1 MSHIANKIIA
11 KDIALSDAF
20 TNSRYRI
27 DAFQRDYRWQHK
39 QIDALISDL
48 STSFFS
54 NYETG
59 NTLANVDKYDSYYMG
74 PIVLC
79 EDEGY
84 LSVVDGQQRLTS
96 FSLLLIFL
104 QHLQKSLTLS
114 DDCYRDLSAYIF
126 ITKGG
131 KRTFTLDVSSRNK
144 VMRGLFELN
153 SPDKSL
159 SLSDDDETDR
169 DSLTNLIA
177 CYDDIRHIFPNELK
191 KADVLPLFIEWL
203 LLKVVLVEIRAFS
216 MDNAYT
222 IFETMNDRG
231 LSLNPTEILKAY
243 VLSKITD
250 ENQSEEMNDFWKQ
263 RVSRIKYK
271 GGSEAD
277 MSFFRAWFRAKYA
290 DTIRQGQSG
299 EDFEDY
305 EQIGSRFHTWFKNN
319 QKRFHLS
326 KSDDFYYF
334 VKGDF
339 DFFSQLFIDII
350 DKTSNEGNDKENLFY
365 VSACYPMAD
374 SLYMSLMM
382 SAVMARDS
390 KKIISDKLNLVN
402 RFVDIFLNRRT
413 LSGKSVTQS
422 SIRRKVFEI
431 TKKIRNASIT
441 EVHSILTDEL
451 SKLESASIIPIYNG
465 FAQSYMHYVLAR
477 VRFQLGC
484 DLYFESLLRTR
495 KQSSYVLCQIF
506 SEEEWDTLAIGNR
519 RYSCWSLINY
529 CLCRRQVGKNLPDD
543 PHQRLNYLISNNC
556 LPELKGVDLTMDNFA
571 DKRYETLEENVAKI
585 WPLYI
590 RLSEDNNS
598 SSETLVSTINK
609 SIEDSKKLYINP
621 NMTGSVSFDYSAND
635 GLFVIGSGD
644 YSFTTMWTTA
654 GQGSIHCYKDYVSL
668 LGFNSGYE
676 KFPAMNEIADFDFSS
691 RAHTIREGEIVIL
704 QNSHNKFAA
713 IKVNKVKC
721 NKSDQGHLLEFEY
734 KIYTTE

>member
-48 STSFFS
+48 STSFLS
-54 NYETG
+54 NYEAG
-59 NTLANVDKYDSYYMG
+59 NTLENVDKYDSYYMG

-104 QHLQKSLTLS
+104 QHLQKSLSLS
-114 DDCYRDLSAYIF
+114 EDCYRDLSSYIF

-131 KRTFTLDVSSRNK
+131 KRTFALDVSSRNK
-144 VMRGLFELN
+144 VMRGLFDLN

-159 SLSDDDETDR
+159 SLSEDDETDR

-263 RVSRIKYK
+263 RVSRLKYK
-271 GGSEAD
+271 AGSEAD

-290 DTIRQGQSG
+290 ETIRQGQSG

-390 KKIISDKLNLVN
+390 KKVISDKLDLVN

-413 LSGKSVTQS
+413 LSGKSVNQS

-431 TKKIRNASIT
+431 TKKIRNASIS

-451 SKLESASIIPIYNG
+451 NILEMASIIPIYNG

-477 VRFQLGC
+477 VRFHLGC
-484 DLYFESLLRTR
+484 DEYFESLLRTR

-506 SEEEWDTLAIGNR
+506 SEEEWETMAIGNR

-529 CLCRRQVGKNLPDD
+529 CLCRRQVSKNLPND
-543 PHQRLNYLISNNC
+543 PLQRLRYLISNNC
-556 LPELKGVDLTMDNFA
+556 FPELEGTDLTMDNFA
-571 DKRYETLEENVAKI
+571 NIRYEALENNIAEI
-585 WPLYI
+585 WPLNL
-590 RLSEDNNS
+590 RLTGDNNS
-598 SSETLVSTINK
+598 SSE
-609 SIEDSKKLYINP
+609 
-621 NMTGSVSFDYSAND
+621 
-635 GLFVIGSGD
+635 
-644 YSFTTMWTTA
+644 
-654 GQGSIHCYKDYVSL
+654 
-668 LGFNSGYE
+668 
-676 KFPAMNEIADFDFSS
+676 
-691 RAHTIREGEIVIL
+691 IL
-704 QNSHNKFAA
+704 ASNQ
-713 IKVNKVKC
+713 VN
-721 NKSDQGHLLEFEY
+721 
-734 KIYTTE
+734 

>member
-1 MSHIANKIIA
+1 MTHIANKIIA

-48 STSFFS
+48 STSFLS
-54 NYETG
+54 NYEAG
-59 NTLANVDKYDSYYMG
+59 NTLENVDKYDSYYMG

-104 QHLQKSLTLS
+104 QHLQKSLSLS
-114 DDCYRDLSAYIF
+114 EDCYRDLSAYIF

-144 VMRGLFELN
+144 VMRGLFDLN

-159 SLSDDDETDR
+159 SLSDDDMTDK

-263 RVSRIKYK
+263 RVSRLKYK
-271 GGSEAD
+271 AGSEAD

-290 DTIRQGQSG
+290 ETIRQGQSG
-299 EDFEDY
+299 EEFEDY

-350 DKTSNEGNDKENLFY
+350 DKTSCEGNDKENLFY
-365 VSACYPMAD
+365 VSACFPMAD

-382 SAVMARDS
+382 AAVMARDS
-390 KKIISDKLNLVN
+390 KKVISDKLDLVN
-402 RFVDIFLNRRT
+402 RFVDTFINRRT
-413 LSGKSVTQS
+413 LSGKSVNQS

-451 SKLESASIIPIYNG
+451 SKLESASIIPVYNG

-495 KQSSYVLCQIF
+495 KQSSYILCQIF

-529 CLCRRQVGKNLPDD
+529 CLCRRQVGKILPAD
-543 PHQRLNYLISNNC
+543 PHQRLSYLISNNC
-556 LPELKGVDLTMDNFA
+556 FPELKGAELTIENFA
-571 DKRYETLEENVAKI
+571 NMRYEALEENAEEI
-585 WPLYI
+585 WPLYL
-590 RLSEDNNS
+590 RLSEGNNT
-598 SSETLVSTINK
+598 SSESLV
-609 SIEDSKKLYINP
+609 
-621 NMTGSVSFDYSAND
+621 
-635 GLFVIGSGD
+635 
-644 YSFTTMWTTA
+644 TT
-654 GQGSIHCYKDYVSL
+654 K
-668 LGFNSGYE
+668 E
-676 KFPAMNEIADFDFSS
+676 
-691 RAHTIREGEIVIL
+691 
-704 QNSHNKFAA
+704 
-713 IKVNKVKC
+713 
-721 NKSDQGHLLEFEY
+721 DQG
-734 KIYTTE
+734 ISN

>member
-48 STSFFS
+48 STSFLS

-59 NTLANVDKYDSYYMG
+59 NTLENVDKYDSYYMG

-104 QHLQKSLTLS
+104 QHLQKSLSLS
-114 DDCYRDLSAYIF
+114 EDCYRDLSAYIF

-131 KRTFTLDVSSRNK
+131 KRTFVLDVSSRNK
-144 VMRGLFELN
+144 VMRGLFDLN

-159 SLSDDDETDR
+159 SLSDDNMTDK

-263 RVSRIKYK
+263 RVSRLKYK
-271 GGSEAD
+271 AGSEAD

-290 DTIRQGQSG
+290 ETIRQGQSG
-299 EDFEDY
+299 EEFEDY

-339 DFFSQLFIDII
+339 DFFSQLFINII
-350 DKTSNEGNDKENLFY
+350 DKTSCEGNDKDNLFY
-365 VSACYPMAD
+365 VTACYPMAD

-390 KKIISDKLNLVN
+390 EKVISDKLDLVN

-413 LSGKSVTQS
+413 LSGKSVNQS
-422 SIRRKVFEI
+422 SIRRKIFEI
-431 TKKIRNASIT
+431 TKKIRNVSIT
-441 EVHSILTDEL
+441 EVHYILTDEL
-451 SKLESASIIPIYNG
+451 NKLDMASIIPVYNG

-484 DLYFESLLRTR
+484 DVYFESLLRTR

-529 CLCRRQVGKNLPDD
+529 CLCRRQVGKNLPAD
-543 PHQRLNYLISNNC
+543 PHQRLSYLISNHC
-556 LPELKGVDLTMDNFA
+556 FPELKGADLTIENFA
-571 DKRYETLEENVAKI
+571 NLRYEALEEKAEEI
-585 WPLYI
+585 WPLHLP
-590 RLSEDNNS
+590 LSES
-598 SSETLVSTINK
+598 Q
-609 SIEDSKKLYINP
+609 
-621 NMTGSVSFDYSAND
+621 G
-635 GLFVIGSGD
+635 
-644 YSFTTMWTTA
+644 A
-654 GQGSIHCYKDYVSL
+654 G
-668 LGFNSGYE
+668 N
-676 KFPAMNEIADFDFSS
+676 
-691 RAHTIREGEIVIL
+691 
-704 QNSHNKFAA
+704 
-713 IKVNKVKC
+713 
-721 NKSDQGHLLEFEY
+721 
-734 KIYTTE
+734 

>member
-48 STSFFS
+48 STSFLS

-59 NTLANVDKYDSYYMG
+59 NTLENVDKYDSYYMG

-79 EDEGY
+79 EDDGY

-104 QHLQKSLTLS
+104 QHLQKSLSLS
-114 DDCYRDLSAYIF
+114 EDCYRDLSAYIF

-131 KRTFTLDVSSRNK
+131 KRTFALDVSSRNK

-159 SLSDDDETDR
+159 SLSDDDMTDK

-191 KADVLPLFIEWL
+191 KVDVLPLFIEWL

-263 RVSRIKYK
+263 RVSKLKYK
-271 GGSEAD
+271 AGSEAD

-290 DTIRQGQSG
+290 ETIRQGQSG
-299 EDFEDY
+299 EEFEDY

-319 QKRFHLS
+319 QKRFYLS

-350 DKTSNEGNDKENLFY
+350 DKTSNEGEDKENLFY

-390 KKIISDKLNLVN
+390 KKVISDKLDLVN
-402 RFVDIFLNRRT
+402 RFVDTFINRRT
-413 LSGKSVTQS
+413 LSGKSVNQS
-422 SIRRKVFEI
+422 SIRRKVFEL
-431 TKKIRNASIT
+431 TKRIRNASIT

-451 SKLESASIIPIYNG
+451 SKLEMTAIIPVYNG

-477 VRFQLGC
+477 VRFRLGC

-506 SEEEWDTLAIGNR
+506 NEEEWDTLAIGNS

-529 CLCRRQVGKNLPDD
+529 CLCRRQVGKNLPID
-543 PHQRLNYLISNNC
+543 PHQRLSYLISNNC
-556 LPELKGVDLTMDNFA
+556 FPELESSDLTMENFA
-571 DKRYETLEENVAKI
+571 NMRYEALEKNVEKI
-585 WPLYI
+585 WPLYLP
-590 RLSEDNNS
+590 LSEGNNL
-598 SSETLVSTINK
+598 SSEILVSNQV
-609 SIEDSKKLYINP
+609 NR
-621 NMTGSVSFDYSAND
+621 
-635 GLFVIGSGD
+635 GL
-644 YSFTTMWTTA
+644 
-654 GQGSIHCYKDYVSL
+654 
-668 LGFNSGYE
+668 
-676 KFPAMNEIADFDFSS
+676 
-691 RAHTIREGEIVIL
+691 
-704 QNSHNKFAA
+704 
-713 IKVNKVKC
+713 
-721 NKSDQGHLLEFEY
+721 
-734 KIYTTE
+734 

>member
-48 STSFFS
+48 STSFLS
-54 NYETG
+54 NYEVG

-104 QHLQKSLTLS
+104 QHLQKSLSLS
-114 DDCYRDLSAYIF
+114 EDCYRDLSAYIF

-144 VMRGLFELN
+144 VMRGLFDLN

-159 SLSDDDETDR
+159 SLSDDNETDR

-177 CYDDIRHIFPNELK
+177 CYDDIRHIFPSELK
-191 KADVLPLFIEWL
+191 SVDVLPLFIEWL

-222 IFETMNDRG
+222 IFETMNVRG

-271 GGSEAD
+271 GGTEAD

-350 DKTSNEGNDKENLFY
+350 NKTSCEGNDKENLFY
-365 VSACYPMAD
+365 ISACYPMAD

-441 EVHSILTDEL
+441 EVHFILTDEL
-451 SKLESASIIPIYNG
+451 SKLESASIIPVYNG

-506 SEEEWDTLAIGNR
+506 SQEEWDTLAIGNKC
-519 RYSCWSLINY
+519 YSCWSLVNY
-529 CLCRRQVGKNLPDD
+529 CLCRRQVGKNKPVD
-543 PHQRLNYLISNNC
+543 PHKRLSYLISNNC
-556 LPELKGVDLTMDNFA
+556 FPELKGAELTIENFA
-571 DKRYETLEENVAKI
+571 NMRYEALEKNVAEI
-585 WPLYI
+585 WPLYL

-609 SIEDSKKLYINP
+609 KIENSKNLYINP
-621 NMTGSVSFDYSAND
+621 NMTGSVSFDYSANN
-635 GLFVIGSGD
+635 GLFVIGSGE
-644 YSFTTMWTTA
+644 YRFTTMWTTA
-654 GQGSIHCYKDYVSL
+654 GQGSIHCYKDHVAL
-668 LGFNSGYE
+668 LGFKSGYE
-676 KFPAMNEIADFDFSS
+676 KFPRMNEIADFDFSS
-691 RAHTIREGEIVIL
+691 RSHIIREGEIVIL
-704 QNSHNKFAA
+704 QNSYNKFAA

-721 NKSDQGHLLEFEY
+721 NKFDQGHLLEFEY
-734 KIYTTE
+734 KIYSTE

>member
-48 STSFFS
+48 STSFLS

-59 NTLANVDKYDSYYMG
+59 NTLENVDKYDSYYMG

-104 QHLQKSLTLS
+104 QHLQKSLSLS
-114 DDCYRDLSAYIF
+114 EDCYRDLSAYIF

-144 VMRGLFELN
+144 VMRGLFDLN

-159 SLSDDDETDR
+159 SLSEDDETDR

-177 CYDDIRHIFPNELK
+177 CYDDIRHIFPSELK

-263 RVSRIKYK
+263 RVSRLKYK
-271 GGSEAD
+271 AGPEAD

-290 DTIRQGQSG
+290 ETIRQGQSG
-299 EDFEDY
+299 EEFEDY

-350 DKTSNEGNDKENLFY
+350 DKTSCEGNDKENLFY

-390 KKIISDKLNLVN
+390 KKVISDKLGLVN
-402 RFVDIFLNRRT
+402 RFVDIFINRRT
-413 LSGKSVTQS
+413 LSEKSVNQS

-451 SKLESASIIPIYNG
+451 SKLEMASIIPVYNG

-506 SEEEWDTLAIGNR
+506 SEEEWDTLAICDR

-529 CLCRRQVGKNLPDD
+529 CLCRRQVGKNLPVD
-543 PHQRLNYLISNNC
+543 PHQRLSYLISNNC
-556 LPELKGVDLTMDNFA
+556 FPELKGAELTIENFA
-571 DKRYETLEENVAKI
+571 NIRYEALEENVEKI
-585 WPLYI
+585 WPLYLP
-590 RLSEDNNS
+590 LSES
-598 SSETLVSTINK
+598 QR
-609 SIEDSKKLYINP
+609 
-621 NMTGSVSFDYSAND
+621 
-635 GLFVIGSGD
+635 
-644 YSFTTMWTTA
+644 A
-654 GQGSIHCYKDYVSL
+654 G
-668 LGFNSGYE
+668 N
-676 KFPAMNEIADFDFSS
+676 
-691 RAHTIREGEIVIL
+691 
-704 QNSHNKFAA
+704 
-713 IKVNKVKC
+713 
-721 NKSDQGHLLEFEY
+721 
-734 KIYTTE
+734 

>member
-48 STSFFS
+48 STSFLS

-59 NTLANVDKYDSYYMG
+59 NTLENVDKYDSYYMG

-104 QHLQKSLTLS
+104 QHLQKSLSLS
-114 DDCYRDLSAYIF
+114 EDCYRDLSAYIF

-144 VMRGLFELN
+144 VMRGLFDLN

-159 SLSDDDETDR
+159 SLSEDDETDR

-177 CYDDIRHIFPNELK
+177 CYDDIRHIFPSELK

-250 ENQSEEMNDFWKQ
+250 ESQSEEMNDFWKQ
-263 RVSRIKYK
+263 RVSRLKYK
-271 GGSEAD
+271 AGSEAD

-290 DTIRQGQSG
+290 ETIRQGQSG
-299 EDFEDY
+299 EEFEDY

-350 DKTSNEGNDKENLFY
+350 DKTSCEGNDKENLFY

-382 SAVMARDS
+382 AAVMARDS
-390 KKIISDKLNLVN
+390 KKVISDKLDLVN
-402 RFVDIFLNRRT
+402 RFVDTFINRRT
-413 LSGKSVTQS
+413 LSEKSVNQS

-451 SKLESASIIPIYNG
+451 SKLDMASIIPVYNG

-506 SEEEWDTLAIGNR
+506 SEEEWDTLAIGDR

-529 CLCRRQVGKNLPDD
+529 CLCRRQVGKNLPVD
-543 PHQRLNYLISNNC
+543 PHQRLSYLISNNC
-556 LPELKGVDLTMDNFA
+556 FPELKGDELTIENFA
-571 DKRYETLEENVAKI
+571 NMRYEALEENVEKI
-585 WPLYI
+585 WPLYLP
-590 RLSEDNNS
+590 LSES
-598 SSETLVSTINK
+598 Q
-609 SIEDSKKLYINP
+609 
-621 NMTGSVSFDYSAND
+621 G
-635 GLFVIGSGD
+635 
-644 YSFTTMWTTA
+644 A
-654 GQGSIHCYKDYVSL
+654 G
-668 LGFNSGYE
+668 N
-676 KFPAMNEIADFDFSS
+676 
-691 RAHTIREGEIVIL
+691 
-704 QNSHNKFAA
+704 
-713 IKVNKVKC
+713 
-721 NKSDQGHLLEFEY
+721 
-734 KIYTTE
+734 

>member
-48 STSFFS
+48 STSFLS
-54 NYETG
+54 NYSDG
-59 NTLANVDKYDSYYMG
+59 DTLANVDKYDCYYMG

-104 QHLQKSLTLS
+104 QHLQKSLSLC
-114 DDCYRDLSAYIF
+114 DECYRDLSSYIF

-131 KRTFTLDVSSRNK
+131 KKTFTLDVPSRNK
-144 VMRGLFELN
+144 VMRGLYDLN
-153 SPDKSL
+153 SPEKSL
-159 SLSDDDETDR
+159 SLNDEDAADK

-191 KADVLPLFIEWL
+191 GIDRLPLFVEWL

-231 LSLNPTEILKAY
+231 LNLNPTEILKAY
-243 VLSKITD
+243 VLSKISD
-250 ENQSEEMNDFWKQ
+250 ENKSEEMNDFWKQ

-271 GGSEAD
+271 AGSEAD
-277 MSFFRAWFRAKYA
+277 MAFFRAWFRAKYA

-339 DFFSQLFIDII
+339 DFYSQLFIDIV
-350 DKTSNEGNDKENLFY
+350 DKTSYEGNEEKNLFY

-374 SLYMSLMM
+374 SLYMPLLM
-382 SAVMARDS
+382 SPVLARDS
-390 KKIISDKLNLVN
+390 KSIVSDKLNLVN
-402 RFVDIFLNRRT
+402 QFVDIFINRRT
-413 LSGKSVTQS
+413 LTGKSVNQS
-422 SIRRKVFEI
+422 SIRRRVFDI
-431 TKKIRNASIT
+431 SKKIRNASISEIHT
-441 EVHSILTDEL
+441 ILSEEL
-451 SKLESASIIPIYNG
+451 GKLDSNAIIPVYNG

-506 SEEEWDTLAIGNR
+506 SEEEWDSLTIGNR
-519 RYSCWSLINY
+519 NYSSWSLVNY
-529 CLCRRQVGKNLPDD
+529 CLCRRQVSKNLPED
-543 PHQRLNYLISNNC
+543 PQKRLSYLIENNC
-556 LPELKGVDLTMDNFA
+556 FPELIGKDITIDNFA
-571 DKRYETLEENVAKI
+571 NSRYIALENVVEDI
-585 WPLYI
+585 WPKYLH
-590 RLSEDNNS
+590 LS
-598 SSETLVSTINK
+598 
-609 SIEDSKKLYINP
+609 
-621 NMTGSVSFDYSAND
+621 ND
-635 GLFVIGSGD
+635 DEISG
-644 YSFTTMWTTA
+644 
-654 GQGSIHCYKDYVSL
+654 
-668 LGFNSGYE
+668 
-676 KFPAMNEIADFDFSS
+676 NE
-691 RAHTIREGEIVIL
+691 V
-704 QNSHNKFAA
+704 
-713 IKVNKVKC
+713 
-721 NKSDQGHLLEFEY
+721 
-734 KIYTTE
+734 